1 MSRTESRRMAFEL
14 LYSLEVQKARYSRAK
29 RTNRVLYRK

>member
-14 LYSLEVQKARYSRAK
+14 LYSFEVQKLDIAEQK